1 MRLAPAS
8 LPSSFLLIFAGG
20 RSRQFG
26 HGAAPHCDT
35 INKLPNSYVYL
46 VTIATPGT
54 DCCWTR
60 RVRMADWLSPRI
72 PGSCSGATVRKN
84 WSGPATQLFNL
95 ERKFCARFALD
106 ARGQRASVQLL
117 IEAAPNARCGVS
129 AGSGDFNP
137 VSRSRAAAGPRR
149 STGSPAI
156 AARLRRH
163 RGPGKGR
170 QRDMT
175 GCTPATAWLPV
186 ECSSG
191 MVRAT
196 RLAPAAPGVAG
207 FPS

>member
-106 ARGQRASVQLL
+106 VPSLDQEIQQIGEPDRQSRNGKILPLPWSPRF
-117 IEAAPNARCGVS
+117 AAGFRE
-129 AGSGDFNP
+129 
-137 VSRSRAAAGPRR
+137 RSRDGEPRDR
-149 STGSPAI
+149 WQLQTD
-156 AARLRRH
+156 AR
-163 RGPGKGR
+163 PT
-170 QRDMT
+170 D
-175 GCTPATAWLPV
+175 
-186 ECSSG
+186 G
-191 MVRAT
+191 MT
-196 RLAPAAPGVAG
+196 RLGRPY
-207 FPS
+207 